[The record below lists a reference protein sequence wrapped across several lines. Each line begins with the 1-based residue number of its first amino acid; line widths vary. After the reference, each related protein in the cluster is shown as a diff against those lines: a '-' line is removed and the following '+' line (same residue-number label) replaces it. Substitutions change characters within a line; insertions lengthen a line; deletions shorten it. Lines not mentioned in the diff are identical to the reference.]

1 MSQLRDNEFEGYPGI
16 DYENGREHLKYRVGS
31 DEFYAIELKESG
43 KVIGNVYF
51 GKRDFEAKEIGYIV
65 NRDYQRKGYALEAIN
80 AVIDMAFSEGIHRVF
95 AECDPRNECSWRLLE
110 KAIYLAKQK
119 GVQLLIFPEC
129 SLTGYPPRNIINS
142 SSVDFNLVHSL
153 CDKLQ
158 SIADKN
164 DISFIV
170 GTIFK
175 EKEIYNR
182 ALLFQPNTK
191 NISYDKRALW
201 GWDNDNFT
209 KGNSDGIFEMDG
221 IVFGIRI
228 CFEIRFPEFFREL
241 YKKNTDVN
249 VILFYDVSDTDDKE
263 RYSMIRGHL
272 QTRAVENVATTIL
285 VNTTSPFQ
293 TAQTMVFG
301 KSGQCVRECVRNES
315 ELLIYDFEKTM
326 NDFGENGRASISDF
340 LLR

>member
-1 MSQLRDNEFEGYPGI
+1 MRIGAYQFAVSGNIYDNYNQI
-16 DYENGREHLKYRVGS
+16 
-31 DEFYAIELKESG
+31 
-43 KVIGNVYF
+43 
-51 GKRDFEAKEIGYIV
+51 
-65 NRDYQRKGYALEAIN
+65 
-80 AVIDMAFSEGIHRVF
+80 
-95 AECDPRNECSWRLLE
+95 E

-153 CDKLQ
+153 GDKLQ

-272 QTRAVENVATTIL
+272 QTRAVENVTTTIS
-285 VNTTSPFQ
+285 VNATSPFQ
-293 TAQTMVFG
+293 TAPTMVFG